1 MAEITEVNKT
11 QNSNFPVSEPVTIKL
26 LLEAGVHFGHQ
37 RRRWNPR
44 MKQYVFTLRNGIH
57 IIDLQQSL
65 QKLQEARNFVRDMIA
80 GGGSIVFVG
89 TKKQA
94 QESIEEEARRCGA
107 YYVSRRWL
115 GGTLTNFATIQSR
128 IDYLVRLEDSHA
140 RGDFDALPKKEA
152 LKLEKQMQRLN
163 LLFSGVKELTKLPSV
178 LFVADILKDKI
189 AVTEARQLGIPI
201 VGMVDTDGDPRQV
214 DYPIPANDDAIKSVR
229 LICSVMADAVIEGKS
244 GLQPFEE
251 PVTVGDV
258 MPEQFAETDVA
269 SEKVNEK
276 YLKLPLD
283 DLTGED
289 IEED

>member
-251 PVTVGDV
+251 PVAVGDV